1 MTDNHSLDLTWL
13 RIVAVV
19 IAFFSVLAVQS
30 PAVAGEADVIKA
42 VATESGGKY
51 RFDVTIRSNDKGW
64 DYYCDRFEIVS
75 PDGDLLGTRIL
86 YHPHETEQPFTRSLG
101 DVAVPAG
108 VKSVLVR
115 ASMKP
120 GGEGGETVTI
130 QLPGR

>member
-1 MTDNHSLDLTWL
+1 MTDNHLLDMRWL

-19 IAFFSVLAVQS
+19 LALFAVLGVHR
-30 PAVAGEADVIKA
+30 PVVAGEADVLKA
-42 VATESGGKY
+42 VASEAGGKY

-75 PDGDLLGTRIL
+75 PDGDVLGTRIL

-130 QLPGR
+130 KLPGR